1 MPGRAAGLRASP
13 SAAAAVAL
21 PCARAQ
27 MPDAKAIENP
37 AAIATQLTSLD
48 APPCA
53 NAGTAN
59 ESADST
65 MNSLLNVRMCFSSY
79 EIAARRWLT
88 SSRTDALTLEAV
100 ASSQLSAVSDLSLT
114 A

>member
-27 MPDAKAIENP
+27 IPEANAIENP
-37 AAIATQLTSLD
+37 AAIATQLTDPLD

-53 NAGTAN
+53 KGGTADD
-59 ESADST
+59 SADST
-65 MNSLLNVRMCFSSY
+65 MNSLLNVRIVFLLVGITASG
-79 EIAARRWLT
+79 WLT
-88 SSRTDALTLEAV
+88 SSLTDALTLV
-100 ASSQLSAVSDLSLT
+100 VQLLVPSR
-114 A
+114 